1 MADEALRLLTYE
13 DLLSP
18 REFESR
24 IESRNIPAVFHGCIK
39 HWKAFSYWNPS
50 NGGLNYLQEKVGEA
64 VVEAMLSRS
73 APVFYGDLRSHEMV
87 PIPFSKFITS
97 CKQCLS
103 NTDAGSGVCAK
114 LKDQELRDS
123 TDESCSVSEDSHYQ
137 VYLAQV
143 PIMNFENKERSQLEI
158 LRDDIDLPKV
168 LESRELT
175 SINLW
180 MNNVKSRSSTHYDP
194 HHNLLCVVSGC
205 KRVVLWPPSASP
217 LLYLRPVYGEASNH
231 SSVDL
236 ENPDYSIHSRAK
248 HSLDYSQNVTLH
260 AGDALFIPEGWFH
273 QVDSDD
279 LTIAVNYWWQSRIMS
294 AMLEHMDAYYLRTI
308 LRRLVNNEMD
318 HMLAGASVCNG
329 LSEKQVEKKIGC
341 EQTGSQGSDAD
352 DHSETHD
359 NKNSNPMLHQLKPPA
374 LQALHELISLVHNSV
389 NVAPKNKAVPS
400 TSTDISPNDE
410 NKKISSVNSFCLE
423 DDSVA
428 YIFWSLEALELR
440 NVLLAMAHNFPR
452 TLETLVLHVLSPVGA
467 EILTRRFEEIDKLI
481 TKEEGNEFYQK
492 IYRVFDDQFQ
502 AMDSILN
509 GKESFAFKTFRN
521 VLYKYLGVQFDTP
534 EPSI

>member
-50 NGGLNYLQEKVGEA
+50 NGGLNYLQEKVGAA

-73 APVFYGDLRSHEMV
+73 ALVFYGDLRSHEMV

-308 LRRLVNNEMD
+308 LRRLVNNEMIFFLD
-318 HMLAGASVCNG
+318 
-329 LSEKQVEKKIGC
+329 QVLCQRFDSYDVISA
-341 EQTGSQGSDAD
+341 GSQGSDAD
-352 DHSETHD
+352 DHT
-359 NKNSNPMLHQLKPPA
+359 
-374 LQALHELISLVHNSV
+374 LHELISLVHNSV

-509 GKESFAFKTFRN
+509 GKESFALKTFRN
-521 VLYKYLGVQFDTP
+521 VLDKYLGVKFDTP